1 MVSPLRRYAVL
12 DYDREKRENSRVIQV
27 QAQVQTHP
35 TTSSMKFLSMFNK
48 LLNETKKIEKGKENG
63 NFST

>member
-1 MVSPLRRYAVL
+1 ML